1 MQGTSETQVLGGAG
15 YGSSLGG
22 FPAFGAI
29 GLVGLNNLWG
39 GQNAQSDTLL
49 GARLTDMQIAGVN
62 SNITNS
68 NYASTQQLQAG
79 QNALQASLAGDTQ
92 TILAGQSGVKDSV
105 QNLGYENAILTLQS
119 THSVNSNIA
128 DLSFATQ
135 AQTCQLDRAIN
146 DAKTEIIAS
155 QNAIAMQNLRDELM
169 DTKMNYALDQRG
181 LLTATGPNMAVVQPN
196 LCQGRDIT
204 IINENINAIGSKVDS
219 TITMVNQL
227 AGVIAGLQSGTKA

>member
-1 MQGTSETQVLGGAG
+1 MMTGTTETQVMGGAG
-15 YGSSLGG
+15 YGAGMGIGGLGLV
-22 FPAFGAI
+22 

-39 GQNAQSDTLL
+39 NQNVQSDTLL

-92 TILAGQSGVKDSV
+92 SILAGQASVKDSV
-105 QNLGYENAILTLQS
+105 QNLGYENAILTLQA
-119 THSVNSNIA
+119 THGINSNIA
-128 DLSFATQ
+128 ELSFAGQ
-135 AQTCQLDRAIN
+135 AQTCQLDRAISESTS
-146 DAKTEIIAS
+146 AIIAN

-169 DTKMNYALDQRG
+169 DTKLNYALDQRG

-204 IINENINAIGSKVDS
+204 IINENINAIGSKVDTAMS
-219 TITMVNQL
+219 AVSQL
-227 AGVIAGLQSGTKA
+227 AGIVSTLNTSK